1 MTDNSNEGKK
11 GQDSGVILGLDVF
24 RRLKK
29 QNEARARARRYL
41 ENVRRRSLERQLVK
55 RILNRDRQR
64 PDLHIVK

>member
-1 MTDNSNEGKK
+1 MNDNSSNGEK
-11 GQDSGVILGLDVF
+11 GRDSGVILGLDVF

-55 RILNRDRQR
+55 RILNKDRQR